1 MDVQPSTVIS
11 LNECPTALARAAC
24 SAGGDDDASVVNTA
38 SIVAMFG
45 ESIAAPFAMPPTMK
59 PLASTTTSLV
69 LVSVV
74 RIAFAA
80 AAA

>member
-11 LNECPTALARAAC
+11 LNECLTALPSAAFSTC
-24 SAGGDDDASVVNTA
+24 GDEVASVVSMA

-45 ESIAAPFAMPPTMK
+45 ESIAAPLAMPPTTK
-59 PLASTTTSLV
+59 PSGSTRTSLI